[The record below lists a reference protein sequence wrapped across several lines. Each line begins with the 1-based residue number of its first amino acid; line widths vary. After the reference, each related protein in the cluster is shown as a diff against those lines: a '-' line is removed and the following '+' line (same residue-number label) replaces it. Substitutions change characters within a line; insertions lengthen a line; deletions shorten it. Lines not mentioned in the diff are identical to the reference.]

1 MSERLKDLF
10 GNVGSADLAWN
21 MLCLN
26 PYLHRLFD
34 RGYFG
39 LKPVGVTAGPKQG
52 TWEVQFQIFWFDP
65 TYSTPSAEVEPSE
78 ENIHKMFIPS
88 TQRKPENVVEHHA
101 LTHRVVQSGETFTV
115 VFADKDEAEKMRDA
129 LALRW
134 AVGEICAMAGGA
146 GRPYDDPEYEDDEGQ
161 TGEHAS

>member
-1 MSERLKDLF
+1 M
-10 GNVGSADLAWN
+10 
-21 MLCLN
+21 N

-39 LKPVGVTAGPKQG
+39 LKPIGVVLGAQQG
-52 TWEVQFQIFWFDP
+52 TWEVQFQIFWFDA
-65 TYSTPSAEVEPSE
+65 TYSTPSAKIVPSG
-78 ENIHKMFIPS
+78 ENIDKMFIPS
-88 TQRKPENVVEHHA
+88 TERRPKNVVEHHA
-101 LTHRVVQSGETFTV
+101 LNHRVVQSGEAFTV
-115 VFADKDEAEKMRDA
+115 VCSGKEYARNMRDA

-146 GRPYDDPEYEDDEGQ
+146 GRPYDDPEYKDDEGQ